1 MKRLFTHYFF
11 ILLIVLQ
18 AIPGFAQTKTGM
30 LKGSIIDKK
39 DRSELPGVTVLLKGT
54 SFGTVTDATGHFI
67 IRNLK
72 PGEYDIE
79 ISYIGYQ
86 KILKTDVQVKAGE
99 TIELETFELRPA
111 STNIDEVVV
120 IGKKPLIDIE
130 KAQTVNTISR
140 ENIELAPSRQIQGL
154 INTQPGVIQS
164 PAGVNIRGGRTYE
177 TGMYVDGVSVTD
189 PLAGTGFGMD
199 IGSNA
204 IGEIEVLTGGIG
216 ADVGDATAG
225 VIRTKTRRGG
235 DKTEFGFNYKRD
247 NFGFNQNWKSSWNY
261 QVFEANISG
270 PMLKKLLNGKL
281 KYSFAGNTKFSDEY
295 YKNPANQIVSSLYPQ
310 TGWGDS
316 RLFTPYQDNRW
327 SATFNLTYEF
337 KNNKKLMFQMMRSI
351 TVNQDLN
358 MLRIFGNDAPF
369 SPGYQY
375 AFTKQMDN
383 ANTFTHDSYMQML
396 NFKQQVN
403 KRFSYD
409 ITASRLFVQLR
420 ADANGRQWRT
430 NNVDQIFDAASINTF
445 PITIFQPTNKDS
457 VVFANL
463 PDGFYNNN
471 GIASLWHHHYVEE
484 WVLKGQGNIVS
495 KNSLNKF
502 TFGFESKLRNML
514 WIDIVRPWIGAP
526 IQLADGTMTQTFRLG
541 QQSDIWK
548 VTDQRGGFYVSDQ
561 IKYHGL
567 IASVGGRFEYWA
579 PGKFIDDA
587 VANTKSPIR
596 DEIRADFLNTTY
608 EIGGLRYKFRFLPKI
623 NASFPISEN
632 KMLFFNYG
640 HSTILPHP
648 SYLYPGLNP
657 FYQDRSTFAN
667 VGNPNLNPE
676 VDISYEIGLR
686 SQITHND
693 ALTISAFWKDKYD
706 FITTTTMLIK
716 DVTGR
721 EMNRTIRINSDYART
736 RGLEIGYIKRI
747 GNWYNGQISFTY
759 MVSTGQSA
767 SANEKLKDILASGN
781 VEDTKEYYL
790 PWDKPFDFKTN
801 HVFRLERKGG
811 FLGYSWLNHFSL
823 YIETVYRSGVRY
835 TPYVYDH
842 TDAQTGRPIYVV
854 NNNPD
859 ARWSKIGSNLFW
871 TDISLSRSFKIKK
884 STLIANIQVTNA
896 FNNLNASIINPV
908 TGRAYSYGD
917 NVPDTWTDPR
927 YVDPRLGNN
936 GPSPANPARYMEQ
949 RHIVFGITF
958 KL

>member
-1 MKRLFTHYFF
+1 MKIRLRFF
-11 ILLIVLQ
+11 IVILILMPLALL
-18 AIPGFAQTKTGM
+18 AQQKTGSIS
-30 LKGSIIDKK
+30 GSLIDKK
-39 DRSELPGVTVLLKGT
+39 DRSELIGVTILVKGT
-54 SFGTVTDATGHFI
+54 SIGTVSDAFGKFVL
-67 IRNLK
+67 RNLK
-72 PGEYDIE
+72 AGEYDIE

-86 KILKTDVQVKAGE
+86 KILKTDIVVKAGE
-99 TIELETFELRPA
+99 NTALETFEMRAA

-130 KAQTVNTISR
+130 KAQSVNTISR

-177 TGMYVDGVSVTD
+177 TGMYIDGVSVTD

-204 IGEIEVLTGGIG
+204 MAEIEIITGGIG

-235 DKTEFGFNYKRD
+235 DKTDFGFTYKRD
-247 NFGFNQNWKSSWNY
+247 NFGFNKDYSSSWNY
-261 QVFEANISG
+261 QVFEFNVGG
-270 PMLKKLLNGKL
+270 PLLKKWTHSKL
-281 KYSFAGNTKFSDEY
+281 KYSLAANTKFSDEY
-295 YKNPANQIVSSLYPQ
+295 YKNPAKQEISSLYPQ
-310 TGWGDS
+310 AGWGNNHF
-316 RLFTPYQDNRW
+316 FTPFQDNRW
-327 SATFNLTYEF
+327 SATFNITYDF
-337 KNNKKLMFQMMRSI
+337 KNNKKLMFQLMRSI
-351 TVNQDLN
+351 TVNQDVN

-369 SPGYQY
+369 TPGYQ
-375 AFTKQMDN
+375 FPFSQQMDN
-383 ANTFTHDSYMQML
+383 ANTFTSDAYMQML
-396 NFKQQVN
+396 NFKHQVS

-409 ITASRLFVQLR
+409 ATGSRLFVQLR
-420 ADANGRQWRT
+420 GDANGRPWRT
-430 NNVDQIFDAASINTF
+430 TNVDQIFDAASINTF
-445 PITIFQPTNKDS
+445 PISLFPPTNTDS
-457 VVFANL
+457 VVFVNL
-463 PDGFYNNN
+463 PNGFYNNN

-484 WVLKGQGNIVS
+484 WVLKAQGNIVS
-495 KNSLNKF
+495 RNSLNKF

-526 IQLADGTMTQTFRLG
+526 IQLADGTMSQTFRLG

-579 PGKFIDDA
+579 PGQFIEDA
-587 VANTKSPIR
+587 IANPVAPIR
-596 DEIRADFLNTTY
+596 NEIRADFLQSSFQ
-608 EIGGLRYKFRFLPKI
+608 IGSLHYKFRFLPKI
-623 NASFPISEN
+623 NASFPIADN

-640 HSTILPHP
+640 HTTILPHP

-657 FYQDRSTFAN
+657 YYQDRSTFAN

-686 SQITHND
+686 TQLTHND
-693 ALTISAFWKDKYD
+693 AFTISAFWKDKYD
-706 FITTTTMLIK
+706 FITTTSMLIK

-721 EMNRTIRINSDYART
+721 EISRTIRINSDYART
-736 RGLEIGYIKRI
+736 RGLEVGYIKRI
-747 GNWYNGQISFTY
+747 GNWYNGQLSFTY

-781 VEDTKEYYL
+781 NEDTKEYYL

-801 HVFRLERKGG
+801 HVFRLERKNGMFG
-811 FLGYSWLNHFSL
+811 WNWLNHFSV
-823 YIETVYRSGVRY
+823 YVETVWRSGVRY
-835 TPYVYDH
+835 TPYIYDH
-842 TDAQTGRPIYVV
+842 TDAQTKRPIYVV
-854 NNNPD
+854 NPNPD
-859 ARWSKIGSNLFW
+859 ARWSKIGSDLFW
-871 TDISLSRSFKIKK
+871 TDISLSRTIRWKK
-884 STLIANIQVTNA
+884 NIMIINVQITNA

-908 TGRAYSYGD
+908 TGRAYAYGD

-927 YVDPRLGNN
+927 YQDPRLGNS
-936 GPSPANPARYMEQ
+936 GPAPLNPARYMEQ
-949 RHIVFGITF
+949 RHIVLGFTF